1 MSRKTIDRE
10 RLRQEFYSQVPESPL
25 SLADSVRLMRRITG
39 KTQPD
44 FARLIGIAPRV
55 LIDIERGVGNPTLTT
70 LKKIG
75 KPFGLVPGLLRPPIT
90 KDDRD

>member
-1 MSRKTIDRE
+1 MSRKRIDRE
-10 RLRQEFYSQVPESPL
+10 RLRAEFYRQVPESPMT
-25 SLADSVRLMRRITG
+25 LAQTVRLMRRITG

-75 KPFGLVPGLLRPPIT
+75 TPFGLVPGLVRPIP
-90 KDDRD
+90 KEDDED